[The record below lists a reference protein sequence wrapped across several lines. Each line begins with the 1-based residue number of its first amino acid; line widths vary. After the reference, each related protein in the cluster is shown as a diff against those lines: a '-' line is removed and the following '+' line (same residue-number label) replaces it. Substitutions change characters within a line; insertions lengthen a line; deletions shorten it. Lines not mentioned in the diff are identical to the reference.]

1 MKVVFL
7 QDVTNVAKS
16 GDVKEVADGYS
27 RNYLL
32 PKGLAV
38 AATQSE
44 LKKLEL
50 QKQADA
56 RREVRTDQE
65 AEAFAKVLQD
75 TTVVLKMRAGTK
87 EKLYGSVTTADIA
100 REIKKLTK
108 HDVDKHKIELAEPI
122 RELGSHQVA
131 IKLTK
136 DVTATVTVVV
146 EAAAEPETKPE
157 KKQEK
162 KKKEK

>member
-7 QDVTNVAKS
+7 QDVPNVAKA

-38 AATQSE
+38 AATPSE
-44 LKKLEL
+44 LRKLEV

-56 RREVRTDQE
+56 RREVRTEQE

-75 TTVVLKMRAGTK
+75 TTVVLKMRAGSK
-87 EKLYGSVTTADIA
+87 EKLYGSVTSADIA
-100 REIKKLTK
+100 KEIKKLTK
-108 HDVDKHKIELAEPI
+108 QEVDKRKIELTEPI
-122 RELGSHQVA
+122 RELGSHQVS

-136 DVTATVTVVV
+136 DVTATVNVVV
-146 EAAAEPETKPE
+146 EQDTELE
-157 KKQEK
+157 KGKS
-162 KKKEK
+162 